1 MRRLFTASLALPLL
15 AGCAGQSDDIRN
27 RPLGP
32 NPSAFIAA
40 EIGFARLAQ
49 DKGQWTAFRE
59 TSASEA
65 VMFVPQRVKARDWLK
80 SQKDPAEAV
89 KWQPHAVYVSCDGNS
104 GATTGAWQ
112 KGPANG
118 FFSTVW
124 LRDPRSGKINWILDH
139 GDALGSP
146 REAPEF
152 IASKQAVCGSRPAVP
167 IEAGDEGDDM
177 AVGLSPDQTLSWT
190 STVRADKSRRVT
202 IRLWDGKSMATV
214 IDDQVAAPKQP

>member
-1 MRRLFTASLALPLL
+1 MHRLAVAILSLSVI
-15 AGCAGQSDDIRN
+15 AGGAVAARERD
-27 RPLGP
+27 RPLAA

-40 EIGFARLAQ
+40 EIGFSRLAQ
-49 DKGQWTAFRE
+49 EKGQWTAFRE
-59 TSASEA
+59 TAAPEA
-65 VMFVPQRVKARDWLK
+65 VMFVPQRVNARDWLK

-89 KWQPHAVYVSCDGNS
+89 KWQPHAVYTSCDGNV
-104 GATTGAWQ
+104 GVTTGAWQ

-118 FFSTVW
+118 YFTTVW
-124 LRDPRSGKINWILDH
+124 LRDPKKGKLTWTLDH
-139 GDALGSP
+139 GDALATP

-167 IEAGDEGDDM
+167 IEAGGEGDDM

-190 STVRADKSRRVT
+190 STVRADKSRRLTV
-202 IRLWDGKSMATV
+202 RLWDGKAMTTV

>member
-1 MRRLFTASLALPLL
+1 MRRLLLMSVIAAPLL
-15 AGCAGQSDDIRN
+15 AACASSDDIRN
-27 RPLGP
+27 RPLSA

-40 EIGFARLAQ
+40 ELGFARLAQ

-59 TSASEA
+59 TAAPEA

-89 KWQPHAVYVSCDGNS
+89 KWQPHAVYVSCDGNA

-112 KGPANG
+112 NG
-118 FFSTVW
+118 GKNGYFTTVW
-124 LRDPRSGKINWILDH
+124 LRDPKKGDLLWTLDH
-139 GDALGSP
+139 GDTLTTP
-146 REAPEF
+146 REAPDF
-152 IASKQAVCGSRPAVP
+152 IASKQAVCGSRPGVA
-167 IEAGDEGDDM
+167 IDSGAEGEDM

-190 STVRADKSRRVT
+190 STVRADQSRRVT
-202 IRLWDGKSMATV
+202 IRLWDGTQMATV

>member
-1 MRRLFTASLALPLL
+1 MRRLAIAATSLSMIAGGAVIARERDPL
-15 AGCAGQSDDIRN
+15 AA
-27 RPLGP
+27 

-49 DKGQWTAFRE
+49 EKGQWTAFRE
-59 TSASEA
+59 TAAPEA
-65 VMFVPQRVKARDWLK
+65 VMFVPQRVNARDWLK

-89 KWQPHAVYVSCDGNS
+89 KWQPHAVYISCDGNV
-104 GATTGAWQ
+104 GVTTGAWQ

-118 FFSTVW
+118 YFTTVW
-124 LRDPRSGKINWILDH
+124 LRDPKKGKLAWTLDH
-139 GDALGSP
+139 GDALATP
-146 REAPEF
+146 REASDF

-167 IEAGDEGDDM
+167 IEAGGEGEDM

-190 STVRADKSRRVT
+190 STVRADKSRRLTV
-202 IRLWDGKSMATV
+202 RLWDGKAMATV